1 MKQRKIAII
10 VTILVIAFIGLP
22 ASHAQSVWV
31 EAEAFSHPGGWCIDQ
46 QFMDQMGSPYLLA
59 HGWGKR
65 VADASTEVII
75 PKAGNYHVY
84 VRTYNWTSPWSAKP
98 GPGRFQV
105 IIDGKRIGGLLG
117 SEGNKWTWQMAGCA
131 RLKEGSVTIRL
142 HDLTGFDGRC
152 DAILISRDTDPR
164 KMDDASLHQI
174 RKQLTNIYGEAPETR
189 QYDFCVIGGGVA
201 GMCAAVAAARLGCR
215 VALVQDRPVLGG
227 PNSSE
232 IQIAIGGKIEIGQ
245 NAGLGRMLREF
256 AYTHPNHAQVVTPW
270 EDARKDSFI
279 HAEQNIDYLSGYH
292 ATRVEKAGNAIKSVI
307 ATNIRSG
314 REIRISAPLFA
325 DCTGDATIGYLAGAD
340 YHMGREGR
348 AEFGESLAPPVADS
362 MVMGSTV
369 KWQTEDTGHKSQF
382 PLFEYGLSLDDKSCR
397 PVTQGDWNWEYGM
410 LQDQVA
416 DAERIRDYAL
426 LTIYSNWSW
435 LKNRSRRR
443 NDFSRR
449 HLTWVGYVLGKRESR
464 RLLGDYILSQQD
476 IDKNLYHEDGTCCTT
491 WSIDLHLPDSDN
503 MRLLPHE
510 PFMAC
515 AIHRPIYPYPIPYRC
530 LYSRNVENLFM
541 AGRDISATHVAF
553 ASTRVMCTTAMMGE
567 VIGMAA
573 SICRRYGLL
582 PRQVYQQ
589 RLPQLRTLMRRG
601 AGHTKSLPQMT
612 FEFYQ
617 SLDHPRTE

>member
-1 MKQRKIAII
+1 MKQRIAII

-31 EAEAFSHPGGWCIDQ
+31 EAEAFSDLGGWCIDQ

-59 HGWGKR
+59 HGWGNR
-65 VADASTEVII
+65 VADASTELII
-75 PKAGNYHVY
+75 PKTGNYHVY
-84 VRTYNWTSPWSAKP
+84 VRTYNWTSPWSAKT
-98 GPGRFQV
+98 GPGRFQI
-105 IIDGKRIGGLLG
+105 IIDGKRAGAQLGG
-117 SEGNKWTWQMAGCA
+117 EGDKWMWQMAGSA
-131 RLKEGSVTIRL
+131 RMKAGRVTIRL

-152 DAILISRDTDPR
+152 DAILISRDIDPR
-164 KMDDASLHQI
+164 KMDDASLHRI
-174 RKQLTNIYGEAPETR
+174 RRQLTGIYGEAAKTR

-256 AYTHPNHAQVVTPW
+256 AYSHPNHAQVVTPW

-279 HAEQNIDYLSGYH
+279 RAERNIDYLSGYH
-292 ATRVEKAGNAIKSVI
+292 ATRVEKAGNSIKSII
-307 ATNIRSG
+307 ATNVRSG

-325 DCTGDATIGYLAGAD
+325 DCTGDANIGYLAGAD

-348 AEFGESLAPPVADS
+348 AEFEESMAPPVGDS
-362 MVMGSTV
+362 IVLGSTV
-369 KWQTEDTGHKSQF
+369 KWQAEDKGYKSQF
-382 PLFEYGLSLDDKSCR
+382 PLFEYGLSIDDKSCK
-397 PVTQGDWNWEYGM
+397 PVTQGDWNWEDGM
-410 LQDQVA
+410 LQDQVT

-435 LKNRSRRR
+435 LKNRSHWRD
-443 NDFSRR
+443 DFSHRR
-449 HLTWVGYVLGKRESR
+449 LTWVGYVLGKRESR

-503 MRLLPHE
+503 MRLFPHE
-510 PFMAC
+510 PFLAC

-567 VIGMAA
+567 VVGMAA
-573 SICRRYGLL
+573 SICRHDSLL

-589 RLPQLRTLMRRG
+589 RMPQLRALMCRG
-601 AGHTKSLPQMT
+601 TGHTKNLPQMT